1 MRLRPRR
8 TLGQVGCERQEPRR
22 GWGSGPELGAHYHCP
37 TKVLRSLPGWCI
49 QTQKTLKK
57 RKRPRKEK
65 LKLGVKQ
72 IFLQLRY
79 TALQLTC
86 PCLPTL
92 AVGGGFKADLLRVG
106 LKGRSQRLQVPVP
119 LKSSPCPTT
128 ILFQDMTSPH
138 SQFPATFFSWL
149 SPDPVRLSLSP
160 AARHLKK

>member
-1 MRLRPRR
+1 MYSDTENLEEEEE
-8 TLGQVGCERQEPRR
+8 TKEGETEA
-22 GWGSGPELGAHYHCP
+22 GSQTDIP
-37 TKVLRSLPGWCI
+37 TAEVHS
-49 QTQKTLKK
+49 
-57 RKRPRKEK
+57 
-65 LKLGVKQ
+65 
-72 IFLQLRY
+72 
-79 TALQLTC
+79 LQLTC